1 MDSFIIAIIINIQKA
16 FGNVRFFPALLRLL
30 CNYRGP
36 APGPGEL
43 ERGRGGVERWE
54 KKKLR
59 FAERQVAIL

>member
-43 ERGRGGVERWE
+43 GRGAGRSQEVGEG
-54 KKKLR
+54 KAK
-59 FAERQVAIL
+59 VC

>member
-43 ERGRGGVERWE
+43 GRGWEWGVAGRSREVGE
-54 KKKLR
+54 GKAK
-59 FAERQVAIL
+59 VC